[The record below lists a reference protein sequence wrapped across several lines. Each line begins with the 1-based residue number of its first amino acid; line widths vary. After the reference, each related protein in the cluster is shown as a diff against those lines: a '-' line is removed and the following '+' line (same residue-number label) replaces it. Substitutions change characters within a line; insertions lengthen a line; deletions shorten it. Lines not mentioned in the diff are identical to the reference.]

1 MTATGKDRDILARPL
16 WREARGAGLDGQ
28 IAVART
34 IRHRVLNEF
43 SPSPVTAIKD

>member
-28 IAVART
+28 IAVARI